1 MRIPVIIDCDPG
13 HDDAIA
19 LLLAFASPTIYV
31 QAVTVVA
38 GNQALEKTLKNAKN
52 VLDYAGIRAKVAAG
66 AQKPLFRELNI
77 ASHVHGESGLDGVI
91 LPPAKFE
98 EVEITAVE
106 LMREIILKSNEKVVL
121 IATGPLTNVALLL
134 LTYPVVKDKI
144 EYISLMGGA
153 CFGGNLTPVAEFNI
167 AVDPEAAKIV
177 FESGIPIVMHGL
189 DVTYKAQIYRDEV
202 ETIRKLGGKVP
213 IMAAELLDFYS
224 KYYGNQG
231 FKGTPLHDACA
242 VAYVIDPTLF
252 QVKHLHVDIET
263 RGEFT
268 NGETVVDYYNITG
281 KLKNAKVAFDID
293 RKRFIDIL
301 VKALQMYQK

>member
-19 LLLAFASPTIYV
+19 LLLAFASPRIYV

-38 GNQALEKTLKNAKN
+38 GNQTLEKTLKNTKN
-52 VLDYAGIRAKVAAG
+52 VLDYAEIRAKVAAG

-106 LMREIILKSNEKVVL
+106 LMRKIILKSNEKVVL

-189 DVTYKAQIYRDEV
+189 DVTYKAQIYRNEV

-213 IMAAELLDFYS
+213 IMVAELLDFYS

-242 VAYVIDPTLF
+242 VA
-252 QVKHLHVDIET
+252 
-263 RGEFT
+263 
-268 NGETVVDYYNITG
+268 
-281 KLKNAKVAFDID
+281 
-293 RKRFIDIL
+293 
-301 VKALQMYQK
+301 